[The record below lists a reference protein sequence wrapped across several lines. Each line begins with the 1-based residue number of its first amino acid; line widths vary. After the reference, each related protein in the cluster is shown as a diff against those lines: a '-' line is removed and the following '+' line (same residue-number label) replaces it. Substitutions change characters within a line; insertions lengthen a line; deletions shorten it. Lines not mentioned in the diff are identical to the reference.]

1 MRQSGQAAGASQG
14 GREEQ
19 RREGS
24 RRQGTEV
31 LAQGAMHA
39 VAQGQG
45 RRQVQGGAG
54 GKREGPRAGG
64 GLSSVQRKISRG
76 RCLYGDG
83 EGILGLHA
91 KERNGPDCW
100 FGPKMF
106 FLFLL
111 FTKRFNKFD
120 LNLNSTNSNSNQTT
134 SNKTMQSC
142 MNANRQHQLDL
153 EKQPIFIYFY

>member
-31 LAQGAMHA
+31 LAQGATQA
-39 VAQGQG
+39 ATQGQG

-54 GKREGPRAGG
+54 GKREGPRVGG
-64 GLSSVQRKISRG
+64 GLSSAQRKISRG
-76 RCLYGDG
+76 RCLYRDE
-83 EGILGLHA
+83 EGILGLHV

-100 FGPKMF
+100 FGPKRF
-106 FLFLL
+106 FLFSFLQ
-111 FTKRFNKFD
+111 KD
-120 LNLNSTNSNSNQTT
+120 STNS
-134 SNKTMQSC
+134 
-142 MNANRQHQLDL
+142 
-153 EKQPIFIYFY
+153 I